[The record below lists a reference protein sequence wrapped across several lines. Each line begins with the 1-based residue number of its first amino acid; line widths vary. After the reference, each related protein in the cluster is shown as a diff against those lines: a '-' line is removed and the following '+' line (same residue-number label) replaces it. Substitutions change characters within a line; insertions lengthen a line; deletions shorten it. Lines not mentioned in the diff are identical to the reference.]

1 MVSDSITTA
10 PIPSAANAKNLGKKK
25 RTNRSA
31 KLKQCKIDARREQ
44 WLSQVMV
51 KNKKCKDGG
60 DDGRAPLMPVG
71 EDSKRSWEKLEMSP
85 GAEEIEGS
93 ILQDGYMESLSHSPS
108 SVNSSMLG
116 SNDSGRN
123 FSGSSSSG
131 SSAGSCSGNVTE
143 EEGDDDCLD
152 DWEAVADALAA
163 DVKHQSPC
171 TELPP
176 VQEPLVQ
183 MVLPREMTHGSN
195 LGAGNSKTESDR
207 IVSSASGNSRAWR
220 PDDAFRPQSLPNLS
234 KQYSLPNP
242 DSRSGGVIP
251 RARPAAPSPCPIC
264 CEDLDLTDSCFLPC
278 LCGFRICLFCH
289 KRILE
294 QDGRCPG
301 CRKPYDCKSVEPEAN
316 VHGSSLT
323 LRLERSRSMI
333 YRT

>member
-51 KNKKCKDGG
+51 KNKNCKDGG
-60 DDGRAPLMPVG
+60 DDGHAPPMPVR
-71 EDSKRSWEKLEMSP
+71 EDGKVSWEKLERSP
-85 GAEEIEGS
+85 RAEEIDGS
-93 ILQDGYMESLSHSPS
+93 LHQDGYIESLSNSPS
-108 SVNSSMLG
+108 SFDSSMLG
-116 SNDSGRN
+116 SNDSGTN
-123 FSGSSSSG
+123 FTGSSSSG

-152 DWEAVADALAA
+152 DWEAMADALAA
-163 DVKHQSPC
+163 DDEHQNPC
-171 TELPP
+171 SELPP
-176 VQEPLVQ
+176 AHESAVQ
-183 MVLPREMTHGSN
+183 MVSPREVTHGSN
-195 LGAGNSKTESDR
+195 LGARNSKTESDR
-207 IVSSASGNSRAWR
+207 IVPWASGNRRAWR
-220 PDDAFRPQSLPNLS
+220 SDDAFRPQSLPNLS

-242 DSRSGGVIP
+242 ASRSGGGIP
-251 RARPAAPSPCPIC
+251 WARPAAPSPCPIC

-278 LCGFRICLFCH
+278 LCGFRLCLFCH

-316 VHGSSLT
+316 VHGGSLT
-323 LRLERSRSMI
+323 FSLERSRSMI